1 MTDDNQNPELNGEVL
16 TELQNQAS
24 ALQSQNTTDHAL
36 VNQLLGQAQMAD
48 SMAQFSLTVSTS
60 KMAFV
65 KENKLYKALAGQT
78 TADGQQLSGTWDDF
92 CRLLGKSRQ
101 KVDEDILNL
110 RQLGEEALESMSRM
124 GIGYREMRQYRK
136 LPEDDKTALLEAAK
150 SGDKE
155 AFVEL
160 AEEIISKN
168 AKDKEELKKQLDEK
182 TADYDAQDE
191 LLHKTSMDLT
201 NTRMELEKTKKRVQ
215 TMQPDDAIKE
225 LRQEVSNVAYEAEV
239 TVMGNMRKAFETL
252 SEQSAETGTDERKLM
267 AELVTKLEKEL
278 IALREDF
285 DLPDIEGGDFNWM
298 DPDALADVEAQL
310 GVSEEQQYDFVED
323 QYQPHDN
330 DKEQSDESTSESGDH

>member
-1 MTDDNQNPELNGEVL
+1 MSDEQNKELNGEVL

-48 SMAQFSLTVSTS
+48 AFGKFSQTVWAS
-60 KMAFV
+60 KLAYV
-65 KENKLYKALAGQT
+65 KENKLYKAIAGQKT
-78 TADGQQLSGTWDDF
+78 PNGLELTGTWKEF
-92 CRLLGKSRQ
+92 CNLLGVSDEKANQDIANLKSF
-101 KVDEDILNL
+101 
-110 RQLGEEALESMSRM
+110 GEEALESMGRM

-136 LPEDDKTALLEAAK
+136 LPEDDKTALLEVAK
-150 SGDKE
+150 AGDKE

-215 TMQPDDAIKE
+215 TMKPDDAIKE

-310 GVSEEQQYDFVED
+310 GVSEEQQYDFVAG